1 MRTIFSQDR
10 PLSRRAFLAGTGA
23 LVVAIGTP
31 RLLNPK
37 AAFARLEDDFP
48 IGPASIDPTQIDSW
62 VAIAGDGSV
71 TIFTGKEEQGT
82 GVGTAQLQLA
92 ADELDVPMGKI
103 KLIISDTSRTPDQ
116 GFSAG
121 SQSLMTEFGPSG
133 LRQACAEAR
142 AALLAMASTQLSAP
156 ASNLTVSNGVVSVAG
171 N

>member
-48 IGPASIDPTQIDSW
+48 IGPASIDPAQIDSW
-62 VAIAGDGSV
+62 VAIGGDGIV

-82 GVGTAQLQLA
+82 GVGTAQLQVA
-92 ADELDVPMGKI
+92 ADELDVPLSKLR
-103 KLIISDTSRTPDQ
+103 LIISDTTRTPDQ
-116 GFSAG
+116 GFSAA
-121 SQSLMTEFGPSG
+121 SQSLMTWS
-133 LRQACAEAR
+133 C
-142 AALLAMASTQLSAP
+142 MASGSAPLRRTSSWKARRSKASPSAP
-156 ASNLTVSNGVVSVAG
+156 AARWRRACSRSSPTL
-171 N
+171 

>member
-48 IGPASIDPTQIDSW
+48 IGPASIDPAQIDSW
-62 VAIAGDGSV
+62 VAIGGDGIV

-82 GVGTAQLQLA
+82 GVGDGPA
-92 ADELDVPMGKI
+92 AG
-103 KLIISDTSRTPDQ
+103 RCRR
-116 GFSAG
+116 A
-121 SQSLMTEFGPSG
+121 
-133 LRQACAEAR
+133 RR
-142 AALLAMASTQLSAP
+142 AAEQAP
-156 ASNLTVSNGVVSVAG
+156 TDHLGYDADARPGL
-171 N
+171 